1 MLILS
6 LGSVYVVLFLDHFG
20 LVELVKCRKVSFS
33 LLKVFAFHGCGVVV
47 ELRKLAKLGPV
58 PVMNL

>member
-1 MLILS
+1 M
-6 LGSVYVVLFLDHFG
+6 VLFLDHFG
-20 LVELVKCRKVSFS
+20 LAEPVKFSMVSFN
-33 LLKVFAFHGCGVVV
+33 LLKVLAFHGCGVVV